1 MVATRRPVRSPAG
14 APAIAAG
21 AFAVGVFSIGAVLSF
36 ACSSP
41 PEDALLDRFFRAVA
55 QEDTTT
61 MLGAS
66 MVAFPG
72 GPVTSWEI
80 VERRGEVSG
89 PYRLAELRAEESASE
104 QRRDEQFQALYAFQQ
119 ANRDEIE
126 AIRARRDRNP
136 DASIGGRLGEIAAE
150 WDAFGSERRAIVSS
164 LSEVQ
169 MAIESERRR
178 TRRSLLREAPVDY
191 LTGVVR
197 EQELVLRI
205 EEEAGVRDYRFSLL
219 RYDLTNQFDAEV
231 PSRWVIAAIEPLDAD
246 RDPPAGGEEP
256 PAGGDDPPAGGEG
269 PPAGGEDQPAGGEE
283 PSAAAKD

>member
-1 MVATRRPVRSPAG
+1 MFPAPSRLFRPPA
-14 APAIAAG
+14 AAL
-21 AFAVGVFSIGAVLSF
+21 AGAVLSL

-72 GPVTSWEI
+72 GPVSSWEV
-80 VERRGEVSG
+80 VERREEVSG

-119 ANRDEIE
+119 AYRDEIE
-126 AIRARRDRNP
+126 AIRNRRDRNP

-150 WDAFGSERRAIVSS
+150 WDAFGTERRAIVSS

-205 EEEAGVRDYRFSLL
+205 EEEDAGVRDYRFSLL
-219 RYDLTNQFDAEV
+219 RYDLENQFDAEV
-231 PSRWVIAAIEPLDAD
+231 PSRWIIAAIEPLDD
-246 RDPPAGGEEP
+246 AGAEP
-256 PAGGDDPPAGGEG
+256 PATP
-269 PPAGGEDQPAGGEE
+269 
-283 PSAAAKD
+283 

>member
-1 MVATRRPVRSPAG
+1 MFPVTSRLLRSPG
-14 APAIAAG
+14 AALA
-21 AFAVGVFSIGAVLSF
+21 GAVLAL
-36 ACSSP
+36 ACSAP

-72 GPVTSWEI
+72 GPVTSWEV
-80 VERRGEVSG
+80 VERREEVSG

-119 ANRDEIE
+119 AYRDEIE
-126 AIRARRDRNP
+126 AIRGRRDRNP

-150 WDAFGSERRAIVSS
+150 WDAFGTERRAIVSS

-205 EEEAGVRDYRFSLL
+205 EEEDAGVRDYRFSLL
-219 RYDLTNQFDAEV
+219 RYDLENQFDAEV
-231 PSRWVIAAIEPLDAD
+231 PSRWIIAAIEPLDA
-246 RDPPAGGEEP
+246 AGAEP
-256 PAGGDDPPAGGEG
+256 PATP
-269 PPAGGEDQPAGGEE
+269 
-283 PSAAAKD
+283 

>member
-1 MVATRRPVRSPAG
+1 MFPARRPLRSPG
-14 APAIAAG
+14 AAAVALG
-21 AFAVGVFSIGAVLSF
+21 LLSLS
-36 ACSSP
+36 CSSP
-41 PEDALLDRFFRAVA
+41 PEEALLDRFFRAVA

-72 GPVTSWEI
+72 GPVVSWEI
-80 VERRGEVSG
+80 GERREEVSG
-89 PYRLAELRAEESASE
+89 PYRLAELRAEESATE
-104 QRRDEQFQALYAFQQ
+104 QRRDEQFQTLYAFQQ

-126 AIRARRDRNP
+126 AIRARRERNP
-136 DASIGGRLGEIAAE
+136 DASIGGRLGAIAAE
-150 WDAFGSERRAIVSS
+150 WDAFGTERRAIVSS

-197 EQELVLRI
+197 EQELVLRVE
-205 EEEAGVRDYRFSLL
+205 EEEAGVRNYRFILL

-231 PSRWVIAAIEPLDAD
+231 PSRWIIAAIEPLAAAG
-246 RDPPAGGEEP
+246 DPLPGGEEPSAGGEEP
-256 PAGGDDPPAGGEG
+256 PAPGSASPPAS
-269 PPAGGEDQPAGGEE
+269 PPDR
-283 PSAAAKD
+283 